1 MGEERIPVSNQS
13 SGGLGILGLIG
24 AAVLFLILRRFSPS
38 LSRLFLIIGIIAI
51 SCVLVLV
58 ALVLYFAF
66 RKPKKKPDSASD
78 RAVLLQ
84 KGRSDLLE
92 LRQLTLRIHDQRIR
106 KSGEE
111 VCQVVEKILAAL
123 KEQPEDIPKARQ
135 LFSYYLLTFSGILQR
150 YARLEQSGVP
160 VADDAEKVAVCLDG
174 IQVAMR
180 KMYDSLYDDDKL
192 DLTVEIETLKQ
203 ICRQDGLLA
212 EDVVQIEDGEQNITL
227 SL

>member
-1 MGEERIPVSNQS
+1 MSNQS
-13 SGGLGILGLIG
+13 SDGLGILGLIG
-24 AAVLFLILRRFSPS
+24 AAVLFLILRHFSPS

-111 VCQVVEKILAAL
+111 VCRVVEKILAAL

-135 LFSYYLLTFSGILQR
+135 LFSYYLPTFGGILQR
-150 YARLEQSGVP
+150 YIRLEQSGVP
-160 VADDAEKVAVCLDG
+160 VADDAKKVAVCLDG

-203 ICRQDGLLA
+203 ICKRDGLLPEA
-212 EDVVQIEDGEQNITL
+212 SAQTEGEDLNITL
-227 SL
+227 TL

>member
-1 MGEERIPVSNQS
+1 MSNQS
-13 SGGLGILGLIG
+13 SGGLGILGLVG

-51 SCVLVLV
+51 FCVLALV
-58 ALVLYFAF
+58 ALVMYFAF
-66 RKPKKKPDSASD
+66 RKPKKKTDSASN
-78 RAVLLQ
+78 RTVLLQ

-111 VCQVVEKILAAL
+111 VCRVVEKILAAL
-123 KEQPEDIPKARQ
+123 KEQPEDIPKAHQ
-135 LFSYYLLTFSGILQR
+135 LFSYYLPTFGGILQR

-212 EDVVQIEDGEQNITL
+212 EAVIQIEDGEQNITL

>member
-1 MGEERIPVSNQS
+1 MSNQS

-24 AAVLFLILRRFSPS
+24 AAVLFLILRHFSPS

-51 SCVLVLV
+51 FCVLVLV
-58 ALVLYFAF
+58 ALVLYFTF

-111 VCQVVEKILAAL
+111 VCRVVEKILAAL
-123 KEQPEDIPKARQ
+123 KEQPEDISKAHQ
-135 LFSYYLLTFSGILQR
+135 LFSYYLPTFGGILQR

-160 VADDAEKVAVCLDG
+160 AADDAEKVAVCLDG

-180 KMYDSLYDDDKL
+180 RMYDSLYDDDKL

-212 EDVVQIEDGEQNITL
+212 EAVVQIEDGEQNITL